1 MKNVGKDQLSDKKI
15 EICSGGGPNGA
26 ISKYFGRGLQFKL
39 LFCQSTLTNSLKVTE
54 QVFVGVLQ
62 HPTVF

>member
-1 MKNVGKDQLSDKKI
+1 MAKRGNILI
-15 EICSGGGPNGA
+15 
-26 ISKYFGRGLQFKL
+26 FWRGLQFKL
-39 LFCQSTLTNSLKVTE
+39 LFCQSTLTNSLKVAE